1 MPQYDHSPIPPD
13 KMVAFLIQNSPSAKV
28 DIVREPIM
36 NPMIDKEISII
47 SVGPQAQKDK
57 GQVANSPH
65 DVEVRKSTRMKKPN
79 PKYFK

>member
-1 MPQYDHSPIPPD
+1 
-13 KMVAFLIQNSPSAKV
+13 LIQNSPSAKV
-28 DIVREPIM
+28 EIVREPIM